1 MTSTSMSS
9 NFVPLAIVEF
19 DQTIYHVNVTID
31 NVFECSAFIRRIVEI
46 SLPNVFHFIDMLLF
60 L

>member
-1 MTSTSMSS
+1 MTSTSMSN

-46 SLPNVFHFIDMLLF
+46 SLP
-60 L
+60 